1 MQASEIRS
9 VLLEVVQHFP
19 PEYIPGYTI
28 DTVRTAFHI
37 SLITDRKGT
46 DCKVCDIG
54 GGMALFGPGCA
65 AIGMRAIVVDR
76 FWGRGDQGEAVH
88 KKYGVKIIEQDVAE
102 NPDLGFE
109 PRSFDAITSFETIE
123 HFHHSPKRL
132 FANVVKYLK
141 PGGIFVLGVPNAVDL
156 RKRITTPFGYGS
168 WSEMHGW
175 YEQERFTGHVREP
188 VPDDLKYI
196 ARDMNL
202 KNCRIYGRND
212 TGYHSPSRLVRKLTS
227 IVDAP
232 LRLFPNLCASIYL
245 VGYKEGAA

>member
-1 MQASEIRS
+1 MQVTEIRNR
-9 VLLEVVQHFP
+9 LLEVVQDFP

-54 GGMALFGPGCA
+54 GGMALFAPGCA
-65 AIGMRAIVVDR
+65 ALGMQATVVDR
-76 FWGRGDQGEAVH
+76 FWGHGDPGEAVH
-88 KKYGVKIIEQDVAE
+88 KKYGVTTIEQDVVE
-102 NPDLGFE
+102 NPDIDFE
-109 PRSFDAITSFETIE
+109 PRSFDAITSFESVE

-132 FANVVKYLK
+132 FANIVKYLK
-141 PGGIFVLGVPNAVDL
+141 PGGLFVLGVPNAVDL

-168 WSEMHGW
+168 WSEMHDW
-175 YEQERFTGHVREP
+175 YEQERFAGHVREP
-188 VPDDLKYI
+188 VLDDLRYI

-202 KNCRIYGRND
+202 HGYQIYGRND
-212 TGYHSPSRLVRKLTS
+212 TGYHSSSRLVRTLTA

-232 LRLFPNLCASIYL
+232 LRLFPSLCASIYL
-245 VGYKEGAA
+245 VGYTEGA